1 VKGGG
6 KLQKVSV
13 RLPLEPQPKGRP
25 RFRVAA
31 GRVFTYTPKKTEQY
45 ENDVIRLYR
54 EMTGGYIF
62 PKKTPLHVAL
72 VFGMPIPKSTPKKQR
87 EQMIAGNIYETK
99 RPDIDNLAKSVL
111 DALNGI
117 AYPDDSQ
124 ITSLN
129 LKKVYSEEPH
139 IWVMIREEDTE

>member
-1 VKGGG
+1 M
-6 KLQKVSV
+6 QKVSV

-25 RFRVAA
+25 RFRITA

-54 EMTGGYIF
+54 ELTGGYMF
-62 PKKTPLHVAL
+62 PKKQPLHVAL
-72 VFGMPIPKSTPKKQR
+72 IFGMPIPKSTPKKLK
-87 EQMIAGNIYETK
+87 EKMLSGDEYHVK
-99 RPDIDNLAKSVL
+99 KPDIDNLAKSVL

-139 IWVMIREEDTE
+139 IWVMIREEGAE